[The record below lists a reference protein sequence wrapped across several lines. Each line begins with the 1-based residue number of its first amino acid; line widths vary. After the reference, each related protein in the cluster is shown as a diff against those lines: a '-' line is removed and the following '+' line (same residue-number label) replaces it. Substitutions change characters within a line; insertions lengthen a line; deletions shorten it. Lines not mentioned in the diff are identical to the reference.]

1 MIASGEATG
10 KLDKMLERAAHLQ
23 QNELESRTSILT
35 TVLEPILLLVMG
47 SVVLVIVLAVMQP
60 MIEINTLLK

>member
-1 MIASGEATG
+1 
-10 KLDKMLERAAHLQ
+10 MLERAAHLQ